1 VFSPAHYAPT
11 LHLAALVEWV
21 TSTQTFPG
29 ALSTAPKPHLLIL
42 SNSSA
47 VLVLPLA
54 THALILPPLAPNV
67 TLPCTYS
74 IKTTVVLPLAPKNTL
89 KSIQPL
95 NTALN
100 ANFHAK
106 HAFLHLTTAPHASRV
121 TFSTTH
127 ALLTVHPNT
136 TNKPPQTLTTFANNA
151 KTIVL
156 NARTKQYASPAN
168 LLSGLTLVKNSVLPN
183 APKERMS

>member
-1 VFSPAHYAPT
+1 
-11 LHLAALVEWV
+11 
-21 TSTQTFPG
+21 
-29 ALSTAPKPHLLIL
+29 L

-54 THALILPPLAPNV
+54 THALILPPLASNA

-74 IKTTVVLPLAPKNTL
+74 IKTTVVSHLAPKNTL

-106 HAFLHLTTAPHASRV
+106 HVFIYLTTAPHASRV
-121 TFSTTH
+121 TFSTIH
-127 ALLTVHPNT
+127 VLLTAHQNT

-151 KTIVL
+151 KTIVS
-156 NARTKQYASPAN
+156 NAKTKQYAPPVN
-168 LLSGLTLVKNSVLPN
+168 LLSGLTLAKSSVLPN
-183 APKERMS
+183 VPKELMS